1 LINRETIFISKIEV
15 QIPFKLFLGSEKDIE
30 DARYLYEIFKDKID
44 ENLMQEFNRKLNI
57 GDLFD
62 KYIK

>member
-1 LINRETIFISKIEV
+1 LFNKNLLFISRIEI
-15 QIPFKLFLGSEKDIE
+15 QIPFKLFLGSEKDLE

-44 ENLMQEFNRKLNI
+44 TNLMREFNRKLNI
-57 GDLFD
+57 EDLFD

>member
-1 LINRETIFISKIEV
+1 MLFISRIEI
-15 QIPFKLFLGSEKDIE
+15 QIPFKLFLGSEKDLE

-44 ENLMQEFNRKLNI
+44 TDLMREFNRKLNI
-57 GDLFD
+57 EDLFD